1 MEDTGN
7 KQAAWRMDPSH
18 SGLAGAMGDIGS
30 HAKNLRVTV
39 TGLEVKSICADL
51 AATGAGRTLDDEPT
65 FCCACKAA
73 ETRLGAYY

>member
-1 MEDTGN
+1 MKDTGN

-18 SGLAGAMGDIGS
+18 SG
-30 HAKNLRVTV
+30 
-39 TGLEVKSICADL
+39 L

-73 ETRLGAYY
+73 ETRLGAYC